1 MSVTSRDVRVYCG
14 TSSYQAGYLWAIV
27 AALLFMA
34 IAPVYYTIYYT
45 SPLYATA
52 AHLHKL
58 LLLYIGAA
66 GTAGVLLQRQGSDT
80 ATATSCAVGCA

>member
-27 AALLFMA
+27 AALLFMV

-52 AHLHKL
+52 AHSQKL
-58 LLLYIGAA
+58 LLS
-66 GTAGVLLQRQGSDT
+66 VLPVYRRCRYCWCTST
-80 ATATSCAVGCA
+80 ATR